1 MALNSGDRR
10 SGFSHSEVVEFIN
23 EEVLSNGGGPDFYV
37 AYSSKPWS
45 LVEDRL
51 WAILSDLR
59 VPRTI
64 KRACTWSALALS
76 VRVLSRRRV
85 LQARRVRHLQE
96 QVAQREAATWALAS
110 ELQRLLEERE
120 DMVLQLRQ
128 MQDDLQQSLHE
139 REVLRGQLL
148 QAKRSAQFNPPSE
161 EVDCGPRAQQQ
172 CATAWPQH
180 AEEQGKVAAVGAKGS
195 GTHRRP
201 GRQQEH
207 GKQGGY
213 CEPSFINPSG
223 HSWSQEDSRNQP
235 QEPKTCPPKAP
246 GTLHDAEEAPAFRM

>member
-1 MALNSGDRR
+1 MNSGDPR

-51 WAILSDLR
+51 RAILSDPR

-76 VRVLSRRRV
+76 VRALSRQRV
-85 LQARRVRHLQE
+85 LHARRVRRLQE
-96 QVAQREAATWALAS
+96 QVAQREAATWALAF

-120 DMVLQLRQ
+120 EMLLQLGQ
-128 MQDDLQQSLHE
+128 TQDDLQKSLHE

-180 AEEQGKVAAVGAKGS
+180 AEEQ
-195 GTHRRP
+195 
-201 GRQQEH
+201 
-207 GKQGGY
+207 
-213 CEPSFINPSG
+213 
-223 HSWSQEDSRNQP
+223 
-235 QEPKTCPPKAP
+235 
-246 GTLHDAEEAPAFRM
+246 